1 MKKFE
6 ILRYLKRF
14 SLLIFLV
21 ALAGAAAIYL
31 YADGRQMYTASV
43 IIRYTNDGIS
53 DGYTPDG
60 SDLDVNEIYSSTVI
74 SQAMD
79 ALGASGRLSTIRSNI
94 SVTPVIPEDQQTI
107 NDALLDKGEEVTYFP
122 DTYKVSLVVDGALGA
137 GYARNMLDA
146 IIQSYCTY
154 YTEKYVEQKLSLNPS
169 SDLLDNGY
177 DYYECIRILEN
188 DTTEMQN
195 YLLSKREHC
204 AAAIMHRSA
213 VDGVAV
219 TLHRQGKYFVS
230 GQLSH
235 CYKLSLDARKRASR
249 WNVCGSHGDVHSIY
263 GSASPIIAEQN
274 PVPSIFCVPDAPD
287 RKVCPRSPTEVGY
300 PAGLPVS
307 IPRNC
312 KKVKEKTP
320 RKKLRMCLSHSAEC
334 DKHEYK

>member
-21 ALAGAAAIYL
+21 SLAGAAAIYL
-31 YADGRQMYTASV
+31 YADGRQKYTASV

-60 SDLDVNEIYSSTVI
+60 SELDVNEIYSSTVI

-94 SVTPVIPEDQQTI
+94 SVTPVISEDQETI
-107 NDALLDKGEEVTYFP
+107 NEALLQKGEEVTYFP
-122 DTYKVSLVVDGALGA
+122 DTYKVSLVVDGEQGA

-169 SDLLDNGY
+169 SGLLDNGY

-188 DTTEMQN
+188 DTNEMQD
-195 YLLSKREHC
+195 YLLSKREHYFAPPAPATPMQTC
-204 AAAIMHRSA
+204 AISIPTSKNTPSRRCSPMCSTARRCGTARCCRNIWPTPSKLQSRTNRSPPS
-213 VDGVAV
+213 
-219 TLHRQGKYFVS
+219 S
-230 GQLSH
+230 GT
-235 CYKLSLDARKRASR
+235 
-249 WNVCGSHGDVHSIY
+249 VCG
-263 GSASPIIAEQN
+263 A
-274 PVPSIFCVPDAPD
+274 
-287 RKVCPRSPTEVGY
+287 
-300 PAGLPVS
+300 
-307 IPRNC
+307 
-312 KKVKEKTP
+312 
-320 RKKLRMCLSHSAEC
+320 
-334 DKHEYK
+334 

>member
-21 ALAGAAAIYL
+21 SLAGAAAIYL
-31 YADGRQMYTASV
+31 YADGRQKYTASV

-60 SDLDVNEIYSSTVI
+60 SELDVNEIYSSTVI

-94 SVTPVIPEDQQTI
+94 SVTPVISEDQQTI
-107 NDALLDKGEEVTYFP
+107 NDALLQKGEEVTYFP
-122 DTYKVSLVVDGALGA
+122 DTYKVSLVVDGEQGA

-169 SDLLDNGY
+169 SGLLDNGY

-188 DTTEMQN
+188 DTNEMQD
-195 YLLSKREHC
+195 YLLSKREHYPNFRSSRTGYTYADLC
-204 AAAIMHRSA
+204 DIYSDFKKYTIPALPAGVMRIMLASA
-213 VDGVAV
+213 V
-219 TLHRQGKYFVS
+219 
-230 GQLSH
+230 
-235 CYKLSLDARKRASR
+235 
-249 WNVCGSHGDVHSIY
+249 
-263 GSASPIIAEQN
+263 P
-274 PVPSIFCVPDAPD
+274 
-287 RKVCPRSPTEVGY
+287 
-300 PAGLPVS
+300 
-307 IPRNC
+307 
-312 KKVKEKTP
+312 
-320 RKKLRMCLSHSAEC
+320 
-334 DKHEYK
+334 

>member
-14 SLLIFLV
+14 SILIFVV

-60 SDLDVNEIYSSTVI
+60 SALDVNEIYSSTVI

-94 SVTPVIPEDQQTI
+94 SVTPVISEDQQTI
-107 NDALLDKGEEVTYFP
+107 NEALLDKGEEVTYFP
-122 DTYKVSLVVDGALGA
+122 DTYKVSLVVDGSLGA

-169 SDLLDNGY
+169 SGLLDNGY

-188 DTTEMQN
+188 DTTEMQD
-195 YLLSKREHC
+195 YLLNKR
-204 AAAIMHRSA
+204 
-213 VDGVAV
+213 
-219 TLHRQGKYFVS
+219 KS
-230 GQLSH
+230 G
-235 CYKLSLDARKRASR
+235 
-249 WNVCGSHGDVHSIY
+249 
-263 GSASPIIAEQN
+263 
-274 PVPSIFCVPDAPD
+274 
-287 RKVCPRSPTEVGY
+287 
-300 PAGLPVS
+300 
-307 IPRNC
+307 
-312 KKVKEKTP
+312 
-320 RKKLRMCLSHSAEC
+320 
-334 DKHEYK
+334 

>member
-14 SLLIFLV
+14 SILIFLV
-21 ALAGAAAIYL
+21 SLAGAAAIYL
-31 YADGRQMYTASV
+31 YADGKQQYTASV

-94 SVTPVIPEDQQTI
+94 SVTPVISDEQQTI

-122 DTYKVSLVVDGALGA
+122 DTYKVSLVVDGSQGA

-169 SDLLDNGY
+169 SGLLDNGY
-177 DYYECIRILEN
+177 DYYECIRILE
-188 DTTEMQN
+188 TIPMRCRPICRTSRKVTRTSVLPAPATPMQTCAISIPI
-195 YLLSKREHC
+195 SKIHHSGTVRLC
-204 AAAIMHRSA
+204 AQRSA
-213 VDGVAV
+213 GAGR
-219 TLHRQGKYFVS
+219 HGAAGVS
-230 GQLSH
+230 GQLH
-235 CYKLSLDARKRASR
+235 
-249 WNVCGSHGDVHSIY
+249 
-263 GSASPIIAEQN
+263 
-274 PVPSIFCVPDAPD
+274 
-287 RKVCPRSPTEVGY
+287 
-300 PAGLPVS
+300 
-307 IPRNC
+307 
-312 KKVKEKTP
+312 
-320 RKKLRMCLSHSAEC
+320 
-334 DKHEYK
+334 

>member
-21 ALAGAAAIYL
+21 SLAGAAAIYL
-31 YADGRQMYTASV
+31 YADGRQKYTASV

-60 SDLDVNEIYSSTVI
+60 SELDVNEIYSSTVI

-94 SVTPVIPEDQQTI
+94 SVTPVISEDQETI
-107 NDALLDKGEEVTYFP
+107 NEALLQKGEEVTYFP
-122 DTYKVSLVVDGALGA
+122 DTYKVSLVVDGEQGA

-169 SDLLDNGY
+169 SGLLDNGY

-188 DTTEMQN
+188 DTNEMQD
-195 YLLSKREHC
+195 YLLSKRGALPEFSLLPHRLHLCRPVRYLFRLQKIHHPGAVRLC
-204 AAAIMHRSA
+204 AQRPAGAGRHGAAGI
-213 VDGVAV
+213 
-219 TLHRQGKYFVS
+219 S
-230 GQLSH
+230 GQH
-235 CYKLSLDARKRASR
+235 
-249 WNVCGSHGDVHSIY
+249 H
-263 GSASPIIAEQN
+263 
-274 PVPSIFCVPDAPD
+274 
-287 RKVCPRSPTEVGY
+287 
-300 PAGLPVS
+300 
-307 IPRNC
+307 RNC
-312 KKVKEKTP
+312 KAERTDHHRAAGQSVEP
-320 RKKLRMCLSHSAEC
+320 DRPVCVQERRSAAKLL
-334 DKHEYK
+334 Y